1 MTAFQLLLVLF
12 ITVPLLE
19 IYLLIQVGSVIGAPL
34 TILLVVATAMV
45 GAFLVRSQGLSTLHR
60 VQTTLAQDELP
71 AGPLLEGALILLAG
85 ALLLTPGL
93 VTDAIGF
100 VCLIPPWRQ
109 TLVRKFLG
117 RPTRWHPNDGQPTRG
132 RVIDGEF
139 SREDE

>member
-1 MTAFQLLLVLF
+1 MTVFQLLLVLF

-34 TILLVVATAMV
+34 TIVLVVVTAV
-45 GAFLVRSQGLSTLHR
+45 IGASLVRSQGLSTLQR
-60 VQTTLAQDELP
+60 VQTTLAHNELP

-109 TLVRKFLG
+109 ALVAKFLG
-117 RPTRWHPNDGQPTRG
+117 RPARQHPQDRRHG
-132 RVIDGEF
+132 RVIEGEF
-139 SREDE
+139 SREDD

>member
-12 ITVPLLE
+12 VTVPLLE

-34 TILLVVATAMV
+34 TILLVVVTAV
-45 GAFLVRSQGLSTLHR
+45 IGAFLVRFQGLSTLHR
-60 VQTTLAQDELP
+60 VQTTLARNELP

-109 TLVRKFLG
+109 TLVGKFLG
-117 RPTRWHPNDGQPTRG
+117 RSVRLHPKEGQRTRG

>member
-60 VQTTLAQDELP
+60 VQTTLAQNELP

-117 RPTRWHPNDGQPTRG
+117 RPARRHPNDGQPTRG